1 MINNHQARRFALT
14 HKQLRLRWRKQC
26 RLEKHVRRGDDRT
39 YVDDIRFA
47 WNELARDEDGMWHYF
62 VFDAIV
68 MLLKNIQ
75 PYKRKLSNGTIGYY
89 HSLWW
94 SNENERA
101 ECMRIIEAAIE
112 DIIRGVRSLDT
123 PIDLPYAPT
132 AVNIRIEADA
142 QTVQNWPANMTLVPN
157 AIVIPVFKAQQL
169 EWQTQIATSR
179 LAQAMRL
186 THYQTR
192 SHPVDFFFAAT
203 VNKAQGAT
211 LERVVVFLPDRR
223 KHEYKGTTVPSRT
236 MRWSSHAAYTALSR
250 VRLAAHMRC
259 IGEGFEQTKESIAN
273 DMTFKPKIHAFMHGA
288 INSLIRFARHVRW
301 DTTVA
306 ERVYNLAFDAQ
317 QRHKAHRNEEK
328 RRTHQLARD
337 RHRAA
342 SAVYT

>member
-1 MINNHQARRFALT
+1 
-14 HKQLRLRWRKQC
+14 
-26 RLEKHVRRGDDRT
+26 
-39 YVDDIRFA
+39 
-47 WNELARDEDGMWHYF
+47 
-62 VFDAIV
+62 
-68 MLLKNIQ
+68 
-75 PYKRKLSNGTIGYY
+75 
-89 HSLWW
+89 
-94 SNENERA
+94 
-101 ECMRIIEAAIE
+101 
-112 DIIRGVRSLDT
+112 
-123 PIDLPYAPT
+123 
-132 AVNIRIEADA
+132 
-142 QTVQNWPANMTLVPN
+142 MTLVPN

-301 DTTVA
+301 DTSIA

-317 QRHKAHRNEEK
+317 QRHRAHRNEEK